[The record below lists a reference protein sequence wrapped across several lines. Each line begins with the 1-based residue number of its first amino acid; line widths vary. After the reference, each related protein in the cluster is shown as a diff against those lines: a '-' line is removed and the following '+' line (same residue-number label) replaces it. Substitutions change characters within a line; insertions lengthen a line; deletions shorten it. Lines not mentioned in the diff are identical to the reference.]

1 MTFELKV
8 TAPPNPYSGKLPTPE
23 QLVLFSCE
31 GCPLKEAWF
40 PEQEDGAHW
49 MAFATSG
56 NECWLHQIRRLDD
69 VGRVLDYVVG
79 IGLAQR
85 IRRVTLPRDTE
96 DGVVATWTSH
106 FPDAA
111 FVIPSTTT
119 ADPDDDADNVFTIDE
134 EPRFLPRGVDEEDI
148 DWDALLFDF

>member
-1 MTFELKV
+1 M
-8 TAPPNPYSGKLPTPE
+8 
-23 QLVLFSCE
+23 
-31 GCPLKEAWF
+31 
-40 PEQEDGAHW
+40 
-49 MAFATSG
+49 
-56 NECWLHQIRRLDD
+56 
-69 VGRVLDYVVG
+69 
-79 IGLAQR
+79 
-85 IRRVTLPRDTE
+85 TLPRDTE